1 MTCGQ
6 NACKREWSR
15 PFPTGGSIVVEI
27 MVNCEGAEMRIFLL
41 KRPSILLESVEVLY
55 AYVNEIPARDLAGE
69 GSYCIPVHSMQ
80 KMMDTVC
87 AGMSVMIQPFG
98 SFLKRQSCKTKPG
111 NALALPEIWST
122 AP

>member
-1 MTCGQ
+1 MVDDLWTKCLQ
-6 NACKREWSR
+6 TEWSR

-87 AGMSVMIQPFG
+87 AGMSRHDPTLRF
-98 SFLKRQSCKTKPG
+98 FF
-111 NALALPEIWST
+111 E
-122 AP
+122 